1 MLIDQLL
8 WQQDRIDHIGRH
20 RVRPEEVEEVCFGN
34 AWVRRAKAT
43 GKNPVYYVL
52 GQTRSGRYLFC
63 VVIQFPNRKG
73 FPVTAR
79 AMTEKE
85 KRQFK
90 RWKRQ

>member
-1 MLIDQLL
+1 MVHLIVGTFLTL
-8 WQQDRIDHIGRH
+8 HYCCDRGA
-20 RVRPEEVEEVCFGN
+20 PKPL
-34 AWVRRAKAT
+34 A
-43 GKNPVYYVL
+43 KNPVYYVL

-79 AMTEKE
+79 AMREKE